1 MAKRD
6 FIFIDEAGEPGHKI
20 EPKIKMKRAGARYEP
35 SPFRWI

>member
-6 FIFIDEAGEPGHKI
+6 FIFIDEAGEPGHEKDY
-20 EPKIKMKRAGARYEP
+20 KDKMKRAGARYEP